1 MEIGNWKF
9 GLHAFADIQLVVLF
23 HCKYS
28 VNPWPTEYLP
38 FHFIP
43 NFQFPISI
51 NTYDNIFGL
60 WQKLLLD
67 KCGVVLLFE
76 YWIGVSG

>member
-43 NFQFPISI
+43 NFQFPIS
-51 NTYDNIFGL
+51 NFH
-60 WQKLLLD
+60 
-67 KCGVVLLFE
+67 E
-76 YWIGVSG
+76 YLR